1 MTTLN
6 KAMGDHHEGFLVDLF
21 GGRQARGSGNQWRQ
35 PMDGRTSRKHL
46 RFAFA
51 WDGKSTL
58 GKSLTIPLAMIRKAK
73 EQAGGHRPMIALRF
87 YDSEQALALKP
98 IEDWVA
104 VKANDMAEILQEAN
118 ILAEVEAHC
127 EAEIGMGSI
136 VGAAAYQA
144 IKAIIEEGRE

>member
-1 MTTLN
+1 MSLN
-6 KAMGDHHEGFLVDLF
+6 KDMGDAHETFLVDLF

-58 GKSLTIPLAMIRKAK
+58 GKGLNIPLTMIRKAK
-73 EQAGGHRPMIALRF
+73 EQAGGNRPMIALRW
-87 YDSEQALALKP
+87 YDSDTPFALNP

-104 VKANDMAEILQEAN
+104 VKAQDMAEVVGEAN
-118 ILAEVEAHC
+118 LLAEIEAWAFDLKDQGMHT
-127 EAEIGMGSI
+127 ESSVAEEVLG
-136 VGAAAYQA
+136 
-144 IKAIIEEGRE
+144 IIEQGREK